1 MKKYFLLL
9 SLAFAVSFTA
19 CKPKEAETTA
29 TVNLDAVGEADS
41 LANFPNSLDE
51 ANVIQ
56 ATCNGAEKE
65 FKFLDPYMNPDPKY
79 KAYFNRRKDGSGC
92 AISFARATHND
103 LRQKITI
110 VLGNLD
116 AETLQYPYEW
126 KFDPANPTKSA
137 KVVYEVKKSA
147 VPILYYSDNA
157 TTNLKLTGYKDGV
170 LEGTFSCKVV
180 NQGKRVIDIT
190 DGSFKMKLD
199 KIEQ

>member
-29 TVNLDAVGEADS
+29 TINLDAIGEADTV
-41 LANFPNSLDE
+41 ANYPNTLDD
-51 ANVIQ
+51 ASIIQ
-56 ATCNGAEKE
+56 ATCNGIEQE
-65 FKFLDPYMNPDPKY
+65 FKFIDPYMNPDSKY

-92 AISFARATHND
+92 SISFARGTHND
-103 LRQKITI
+103 LRNKITI
-110 VLGNLD
+110 FLANFD
-116 AETLQYPYEW
+116 AETLQYPLEW
-126 KFDPANPTKSA
+126 KFDATNNTKSA
-137 KVVYEVKKSA
+137 RIIYEVKKSA
-147 VPILYYSDNA
+147 VPILYYSDN
-157 TTNLKLTGYKDGV
+157 TTTSLKLISYKDGV